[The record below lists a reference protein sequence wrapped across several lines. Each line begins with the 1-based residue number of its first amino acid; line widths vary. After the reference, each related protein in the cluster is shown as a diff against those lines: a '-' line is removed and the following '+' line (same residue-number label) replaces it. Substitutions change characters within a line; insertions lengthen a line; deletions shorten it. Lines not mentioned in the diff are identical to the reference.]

1 MAPPVGAALLVL
13 VAVVLPAVVVAAGG
27 EPQEC
32 TRKRD
37 CVKLYGDGFA
47 CDQVNG
53 VCYRKQSGNVE
64 PEATT
69 RAAGLTLCDA
79 KKDCKHLGGMYKC
92 KNGVCDKKT
101 GKKDDDAVVTDAPK
115 TTAWA
120 ADLTFC
126 KRKKDCKHLGKTYKC
141 KNGVCYKKKKE
152 CIAPSKATAI
162 SRCKPKK
169 QCKKGAHCKNE
180 VRYDKSYKSSSDDLF
195 CTRKRHCRHLG
206 SQWKCDRSLCT
217 CVRIPTI
224 RTNIDRF
231 DQPDGRLGCNPGFS
245 GPDGCLPDEGEDED
259 DGRR

>member
-64 PEATT
+64 PEA
-69 RAAGLTLCDA
+69 
-79 KKDCKHLGGMYKC
+79 
-92 KNGVCDKKT
+92 
-101 GKKDDDAVVTDAPK
+101 
-115 TTAWA
+115 

-126 KRKKDCKHLGKTYKC
+126 ERKKDCKHLGKKYKC
-141 KNGVCYKKKKE
+141 KNGVCHKKKGKKAD
-152 CIAPSKATAI
+152 APKTTAF
-162 SRCKPKK
+162 SRCKTKK
-169 QCKKGAHCKNE
+169 H
-180 VRYDKSYKSSSDDLF
+180 DDLF

-206 SQWKCDRSLCT
+206 SQRKCDRSLCT

>member
-64 PEATT
+64 PEA
-69 RAAGLTLCDA
+69 
-79 KKDCKHLGGMYKC
+79 
-92 KNGVCDKKT
+92 
-101 GKKDDDAVVTDAPK
+101 
-115 TTAWA
+115 

-126 KRKKDCKHLGKTYKC
+126 ERKKDCKHLGKTYKC

-224 RTNIDRF
+224 RTNIDHF
-231 DQPDGRLGCNPGFS
+231 DQPGGRLGCNPGVS
-245 GPDGCLPDEGEDED
+245 GPDGCGQDEDED
-259 DGRR
+259 DDDEPVR